1 MASDE
6 VEVVIRD
13 FGHTSVEADLDRD
26 IAKVLKRSGNPFEC
40 EVDIMGVRHPAD
52 SHYPTK
58 FNSRTIQRRD
68 DLCRL
73 KEESRWL
80 PAMLEYYWQNGIGGR
95 GIQFLES
102 SEFIKKYR
110 CV

>member
-6 VEVVIRD
+6 VEVVISD
-13 FGHTSVEADLDRD
+13 FGHTSVEVDLDRD
-26 IAKVLKRSGNPFEC
+26 IAKVLERSGNPFEC
-40 EVDIMGVRHPAD
+40 EVEIMGVRHPAD

-80 PAMLEYYWQNGIGGR
+80 ATCDVGILLAERHRRQRHPILGELR
-95 GIQFLES
+95 VHQEI
-102 SEFIKKYR
+102 
-110 CV
+110 